1 MAAIQ
6 SQTRLRSR
14 LLERVDESHAVGE
27 ACGEEVGCD
36 TSTYITRPLTRREG
50 WRMKEERIS
59 ITKRRNYGEEDSGDY
74 SL

>member
-6 SQTRLRSR
+6 PQTRRRSR
-14 LLERVDESHAVGE
+14 LLERVDESHAGGE
-27 ACGEEVGCD
+27 ACGEEGGCD
-36 TSTYITRPLTRREG
+36 TSTYTTRPLTRREG
-50 WRMKEERIS
+50 WRMEEERIS